1 MNNKEIAY
9 QNTLDKMFENRCH
22 GCGRTPI
29 FDSWIN
35 ISQFSNEQKTLCLE
49 CQNDE

>member
-22 GCGRTPI
+22 GCGCTPI

-35 ISQFSNEQKTLCLE
+35 TSQFSNEQKNLCLE